1 MGFFDFIDAA
11 NGLVWGPPLMILLL
25 GVGLALTV
33 FTGFFQIRHLGYIL
47 SKTFGAVMKQT
58 KGEGEGTISAAEAAS
73 IAVGGAVGAGNIGG
87 VASAIAIGGPGA
99 IFWMWLCALV
109 GMLTKM
115 AEVSLALYYREPDV
129 WGDRYIGGPT
139 YYMQK
144 GLGVEKGWGGAYKIL
159 AIIFGGGLFIAFFL
173 TMQCYNTA
181 EAIHTTFPAIG
192 MVPVAAFYSLFVYV
206 IVWGGLQGIA
216 NWLGK
221 LVPFMCILYTVFGLF
236 IIIRNIGT
244 MPEAFGMIFKY
255 AFTGTAATGGFAG
268 ATTAVVI
275 QTGLKRALYSNE
287 AGWGSSPMVHAT
299 AIVDHPCEQGLWGC
313 FEVFI
318 DTIIVCSITAL
329 TIMATGIW
337 DSGMGGAELT
347 LAAFEI
353 GVGYAGRVVIAI
365 STFLFALTTS
375 TGWFTYYDTLLRH
388 AFGEDS
394 SIRRGIV
401 FLLKVTYSIPGFLA
415 VFLTINSGFASSRV
429 WGIVDLGTGVP
440 TFANLIAMIFLMG
453 QFLVLLKD
461 YKARHMGIGEVDP
474 DFAIWYEDKKKLE
487 AR

>member
-11 NGLVWGPPLMILLL
+11 NGLVWGPPLMIMLL
-25 GVGLALTV
+25 GVGISLTI
-33 FTGFFQIRHLGYIL
+33 FTGFYQIRHLGYIM
-47 SKTFGAVMKQT
+47 KMTFGAVLKQT

-99 IFWMWLCALV
+99 IFWMWICAIV

-115 AEVSLALYYREPDV
+115 AEVSLALYYREPDI
-129 WGDRYIGGPT
+129 WGDRYVGGPT

-144 GLGVEKGWGGAYKIL
+144 GLGEEKGWGGAYKIL
-159 AIIFGGGLFIAFFL
+159 AVIFGGGLFIAFFL

-192 MVPVAAFYSLFVYV
+192 MVPVAAFYSAFVYV
-206 IVWGGLQGIA
+206 IVWGGLKGIA
-216 NWLGK
+216 AWAGK

-244 MPEAFGMIFKY
+244 MPEAFGLIFKH
-255 AFTGTAATGGFAG
+255 AFTATAASGGFAG
-268 ATTAVVI
+268 ATVAITI

-313 FEVFI
+313 FEVFV

-365 STFLFALTTS
+365 CTFLFALTTS

-453 QFLVLLKD
+453 HSIERIESLL
-461 YKARHMGIGEVDP
+461 
-474 DFAIWYEDKKKLE
+474 
-487 AR
+487 